1 MHLNSKFPGPSS
13 ESSLPNLLLFP
24 TPGQQVRNCTVLL
37 DSSLF
42 LGETGEQPAGHVIPL
57 SDSFLT
63 HFPLFH
69 FTITSLAQ
77 NRIALLSKP
86 FLTHLPALNSGPF
99 PICVPYCH
107 QLYLEAKLN
116 DLGLKPLLPSLLFGV
131 LDVAFLTVVSWCS
144 PTLTLQALMNICHS
158 FKSKKTLYT
167 SLILLL
173 LFPLPK
179 MPFHLFSSWRTHDQ
193 NRGPAHQSPAPG
205 RIICHLCSS
214 ARYALCLC
222 VTPLEYTS
230 LNSTDIS
237 LL

>member
-1 MHLNSKFPGPSS
+1 MLITLFYPLWTDLTPV
-13 ESSLPNLLLFP
+13 NLLQRCQWKLTIREGGMTLCWLLCP
-24 TPGQQVRNCTVLL
+24 LCCAVPGLSRAWLL
-37 DSSLF
+37 RWWEGGDDFF
-42 LGETGEQPAGHVIPL
+42 L
-57 SDSFLT
+57 
-63 HFPLFH
+63 
-69 FTITSLAQ
+69 
-77 NRIALLSKP
+77 
-86 FLTHLPALNSGPF
+86 
-99 PICVPYCH
+99 
-107 QLYLEAKLN
+107 
-116 DLGLKPLLPSLLFGV
+116 
-131 LDVAFLTVVSWCS
+131 AFLTVVSWCS

-222 VTPLEYTS
+222 LSPRWSIHHWTALIFHFYKIHQASSRKGMCSICFYTKQ
-230 LNSTDIS
+230 IAQCAC
-237 LL
+237 

>member
-1 MHLNSKFPGPSS
+1 MQQAGAAWWELPAKGRGSWLGRNVPDSLVWRTLRAGRRRGAESRARPDVTRHSGPFSSKP
-13 ESSLPNLLLFP
+13 SSLPP
-24 TPGQQVRNCTVLL
+24 RML

-42 LGETGEQPAGHVIPL
+42 LGETGEQPAGHVTPP

-77 NRIALLSKP
+77 NLIALLSKP

-179 MPFHLFSSWRTHDQ
+179 MPFHLF
-193 NRGPAHQSPAPG
+193 
-205 RIICHLCSS
+205 
-214 ARYALCLC
+214 
-222 VTPLEYTS
+222 
-230 LNSTDIS
+230 
-237 LL
+237 